1 MGISKKEVITM
12 YDNIGGKIK
21 GLAKA
26 SFIVAAIA
34 EVITGIALM
43 ATDDLIGYGLLVM
56 FVGPIAAW
64 VSSWL
69 LYGFGQ
75 LVENSDIIAEEHKR
89 VNEKHEK
96 TVAKNNEK
104 KQAQRKKQ
112 IKANIENP
120 NFDEDEYIDI
130 TCANCK
136 AELSFTKGQL
146 QSGEEL
152 TCPMCDAPIS
162 V

>member
-1 MGISKKEVITM
+1 M

-21 GLAKA
+21 GFAKV

-43 ATDDLIGYGLLVM
+43 ATDVDLILYGLLILI
-56 FVGPIAAW
+56 VGPIIAW

-75 LVENSDIIAEEHKR
+75 LIENSDIIAAEYNRK
-89 VNEKHEK
+89 NEKHEK
-96 TVAKNNEK
+96 IVAKNNER
-104 KQAQRKKQ
+104 KQEQRKKA
-112 IKANIENP
+112 IKATIANP
-120 NFDEDEYIDI
+120 EISEDEFVDI
-130 TCANCK
+130 ICSNCK
-136 AELSFTKGQL
+136 AELSFPKGQL
-146 QSGEEL
+146 QSGEEF